1 MLDKDKIILV
11 ANICVSNTNKE
22 CGLRNINSIRNYLE
36 NKFDDSVK
44 VLVFPVLEKNLQKIE
59 IFNCKNFDEI
69 ENNFNKQYENILN
82 NFVNN
87 FNNENL

>member
-22 CGLRNINSIRNYLE
+22 HGLRMMNCIKDYLE
-36 NKFDDSVK
+36 KRFDDSVK
-44 VLVFPVLEKNLQKIE
+44 VLVYPVLEQNLQKIE